1 MGSNFC
7 PGPRVPEHVKVL
19 VKLLGTLA
27 RLLGLALLLGAALL
41 AFRWGEERG
50 LWRVGAPAQTAGDPY
65 AGLGSG
71 PTDPAGLPPAA
82 LPAEPS
88 PAPPPTSSVPQR
100 PPGREPAPVQR
111 PSEPFPEIASP
122 DAPSPATAYRVPP
135 PQTQASAG
143 EVRFSAPLPA
153 SADGWYALGVRA
165 REAGDARKAAR
176 AFAQAAALNPSAANW
191 RALADEQVRLGD
203 YAAATRAYDQ
213 AAARYRLR
221 GDDVTARALEYLAAP
236 YRQELE
242 VLRIV
247 PKGGSTQPR
256 LARLE
261 PPRGVLLGMYV
272 GPAGVVGAWGQP
284 PQLAE
289 ALRPFAVAF
298 RYWKFSASGDPAL
311 IFPGRFAQ
319 AARASGQALHL
330 ALEPGM
336 ALGDISDETI
346 RRFAQA
352 ARASGVPVFVR
363 FASEMNDPQNAWSR
377 DPALYRRTFARV
389 ARILHQEAPNTA
401 TVWMPMPG
409 DLARIAEYYPG
420 PGAVDWAGLSLYS
433 VPFENGDVQRPRLN
447 AHPLT
452 LLDGFY
458 RQYAP
463 RHPIQLSE
471 YASSHRS
478 GAAPGQDFFDF
489 AARQLR
495 EVYWGA
501 WLKYPRLKNINWL
514 DLDMHAGDHNGKAQ
528 ERRNDYRLLD
538 VPAKWAAFREV
549 QGSGAFFRS
558 FRQSQCR
565 VCEVPTARPWPVRVE
580 ADRSLAGA
588 LWLVTARPL
597 GGVKLALDGRE
608 IAVEQTLPH
617 RFTLPPLAPG
627 RHELRVLAW
636 DEESRALLEERRS
649 FAVEAGEPGQ

>member
-1 MGSNFC
+1 M
-7 PGPRVPEHVKVL
+7 
-19 VKLLGTLA
+19 
-27 RLLGLALLLGAALL
+27 RLLRTVGRWLGVALLLGAAFVV
-41 AFRWGEERG
+41 FRWGEAQGFWLGERP
-50 LWRVGAPAQTAGDPY
+50 APAANDPY
-65 AGLGSG
+65 ADLQSG
-71 PTDPAGLPPAA
+71 PSETAELPDP
-82 LPAEPS
+82 
-88 PAPPPTSSVPQR
+88 
-100 PPGREPAPVQR
+100 
-111 PSEPFPEIASP
+111 
-122 DAPSPATAYRVPP
+122 APSPALSPRPPLQEAPPTPTAPPLDTAYRVPP
-135 PQTQASAG
+135 PQASAAAT
-143 EVRFSAPLPA
+143 EVRFSGPLPA
-153 SADGWYALGVRA
+153 SADGWYELGTRA

-176 AFAQAAALNPSAANW
+176 AFTQAAALNPSAANW

-213 AAARYRLR
+213 AAARYRQR

-247 PKGGSTQPR
+247 PQAGPTQPR

-261 PPRGVLLGMYV
+261 PPRGVLLGIHV
-272 GPAGVVGAWGQP
+272 SAAGVVGAWGQP
-284 PQLAE
+284 PRMTE

-298 RYWKFSASGDPAL
+298 RYWKFSASREPAL
-311 IFPGRFAQ
+311 VFPGRFAR

-336 ALGDISDETI
+336 PLGDISDEI
-346 RRFAQA
+346 VRRFGEA

-389 ARILHQEAPNTA
+389 ARILHQEASNVA
-401 TVWMPMPG
+401 LVWMPMPG

-433 VPFENGDVQRPRLN
+433 VPFENGDPARPRLN

-452 LLDGFY
+452 LIDGFY

-463 RHPIQLSE
+463 RHPVQLSE

-478 GAAPGQDFFDF
+478 GAAPGQDFSAF

-514 DLDMHAGDHNGKAQ
+514 DLDMHAGDHNGKAR
-528 ERRNDYRLLD
+528 ERRNDYRLLG
-538 VPAKWAAFREV
+538 VPAKWEAFRAV
-549 QGSGAFFRS
+549 QESGAFFRS
-558 FRQSQCR
+558 FQQSRCLT
-565 VCEVPTARPWPVRVE
+565 CEVPTARPWGARVE
-580 ADRSLAGA
+580 AERSLSGA

-597 GGVKLALDGRE
+597 GGVKLVLDGRE
-608 IAVEQTLPH
+608 IPVEQTLPH

-627 RHELRVLAW
+627 RYELRVLAW
-636 DEESRALLEERRS
+636 DEESRALLDERRPWR
-649 FAVEAGEPGQ
+649 VGAGEPGQ